1 VQDADFPH
9 WNICARCGHSGFP
22 QAVNKHS
29 AEISESKEKFSKS
42 RKIQLGYVTQ
52 KVSQG
57 ILRTQKFTNQE
68 KKATRANGH
77 RKFKKPKRQ
86 RCLSPAE
93 SPILFMDKSV
103 SADTNR
109 SP

>member
-1 VQDADFPH
+1 MQNADFPH
-9 WNICARCGHSGFP
+9 WTIYARCGPSGFS

-42 RKIQLGYVTQ
+42 SKIQLGSVTQ

-68 KKATRANGH
+68 KEAMRANGH
-77 RKFKKPKRQ
+77 RMFKKPKKTKVF
-86 RCLSPAE
+86 LPSG
-93 SPILFMDKSV
+93 V
-103 SADTNR
+103 TNFV
-109 SP
+109 